1 MEGWGFDDTIRGS
14 GYESGSDTDLEW
26 LEFMD
31 NSIGPAKETQS
42 SSSEEDQMDI
52 SETTESMEG
61 IEEYPQCIDPALL
74 ALDRAQER

>member
-31 NSIGPAKETQS
+31 SSLAPAEENRS
-42 SSSEEDQMDI
+42 SSSEEDQMNV

-74 ALDRAQER
+74 ALDRAPER